1 MNRRG
6 RHIDDTHKVVSVVV
20 SSEFGFMKT
29 TIPFLLLLTSCRGFV
44 QQSPVP
50 CARRSTVKPI
60 NGLFSNMFDEKDDS
74 WKDEVAAQN
83 AAILQRRKTALK
95 GEKLHNV
102 YRKQGRK

>member
-1 MNRRG
+1 
-6 RHIDDTHKVVSVVV
+6 
-20 SSEFGFMKT
+20 
-29 TIPFLLLLTSCRGFV
+29 
-44 QQSPVP
+44 
-50 CARRSTVKPI
+50 VKPI
-60 NGLFSNMFDEKDDS
+60 NGLFSNMFHEKDDS